1 MPKSVFTVMVASTV
15 LSQAVKE
22 MWPNGGLGQTFQ
34 EVLAEILFKR
44 KKALKTGLKMCLAD

>member
-1 MPKSVFTVMVASTV
+1 MV
-15 LSQAVKE
+15 LSQAGKK

-44 KKALKTGLKMCLAD
+44 KKSTENRPQDIA

>member
-1 MPKSVFTVMVASTV
+1 MV
-15 LSQAVKE
+15 LSQAGKK

-44 KKALKTGLKMCLAD
+44 KKALKTGLKILPSRLVLYS